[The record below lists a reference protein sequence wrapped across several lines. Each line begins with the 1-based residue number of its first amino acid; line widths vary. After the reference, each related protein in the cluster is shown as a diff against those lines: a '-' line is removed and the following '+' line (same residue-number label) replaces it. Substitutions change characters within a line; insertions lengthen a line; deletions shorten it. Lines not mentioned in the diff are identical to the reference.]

1 MGLRQLRAA
10 DGYAFGVYE
19 ALPEG
24 QPKGGLVVVQ
34 EIFGVN
40 AHIREVAEGYAAAG
54 YAALAPA
61 LFDRVERDV
70 ELGYDAESMGRGR
83 DIAFGSL
90 AREDAL
96 RDIQATVEEA
106 AKYGRV
112 GVVGYCYGGLT
123 TYLAACQ
130 VDGIACASAY
140 YGGGIA
146 AEFDRTDG
154 ARTPK
159 CPLILHFGKLDAHIP
174 MTDVDKIR
182 QALSD
187 VPVHVYDADH
197 GFNCDHRASHHAAS
211 AALARQR
218 TIALLEAHIG

>member
-24 QPKGGLVVVQ
+24 QPKGGVVVVQ

-70 ELGYDAESMGRGR
+70 ELGYDAEGMGRGR

-112 GVVGYCYGGLT
+112 GVVGYCYGGLMA
-123 TYLAACQ
+123 YLAACQ

-146 AEFDRTDG
+146 AEFDRADG
-154 ARTPK
+154 ARAPK
-159 CPLILHFGKLDAHIP
+159 CPLILHFGELDAHIP